1 MFLGN
6 YLGRFCKH
14 SALSEGKRVILQ
26 KKKIFAV
33 LFSFW
38 ALTVLAGCVQSSEP
52 VVTKPGG
59 LGLGDKAYDFSLM
72 DSTSHLVKMS
82 DLKPGW
88 YLVLILYR
96 GSWCS
101 ACQGQLAGLKD
112 DYPRFLALHSTV
124 AAVSVDSV
132 EDSANFNQQWRFPF
146 PLLSDPD
153 LRVIDAYGARHPHG
167 HEGKDIAK
175 PSTIIIDPNR
185 TIRFKYIGKDPT
197 DRPTDNE
204 ILFMIQQIEQ
214 HDHAGKKS

>member
-1 MFLGN
+1 M
-6 YLGRFCKH
+6 
-14 SALSEGKRVILQ
+14 LSVTIGLAI
-26 KKKIFAV
+26 
-33 LFSFW
+33 
-38 ALTVLAGCVQSSEP
+38 LAGFFQGCVKPSVPQA
-52 VVTKPGG
+52 TKPGG

-72 DSTSHLVKMS
+72 DSSGHPVKMS

-101 ACQGQLAGLKD
+101 ACQGQLAGLKE
-112 DYPRFLALHSTV
+112 DYPKFLAQNATV
-124 AAVSVDSV
+124 AAVSVDSI

-153 LRVIDAYGARHPHG
+153 LKVIDAYGARLPNG

-175 PSTIIIDPNR
+175 PTTLIIDPNK

-204 ILFMIQQIEQ
+204 ILFMLQQIQQ
-214 HDHAGKKS
+214 HDSGKK